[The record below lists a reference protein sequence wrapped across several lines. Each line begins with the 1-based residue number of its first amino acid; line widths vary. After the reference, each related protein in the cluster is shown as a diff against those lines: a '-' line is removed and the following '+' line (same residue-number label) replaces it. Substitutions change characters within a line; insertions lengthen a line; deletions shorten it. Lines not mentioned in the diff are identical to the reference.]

1 MNEATL
7 SQAVSLPVG
16 SPGAVIVVRNLQKSF
31 GDHVVLRDFNFT
43 LQAEENLA
51 VLGKSG
57 SGKSVLIKCI
67 VGLIPPDAGE
77 IQVLGKNV
85 PDLKHEELDIL
96 RRDLGFLFQ
105 WGALYDSMTVREN
118 LIFPLRKHSDKT
130 KQQIAQ
136 KVEEVL
142 ESVGL
147 PEAVDLM
154 PSELSG
160 GMKKRIALARTLML
174 EPKIIFY
181 DEPTTGLDPVTAK
194 EISELIREVQQQHQ
208 TASIVITHDMECVK
222 ITADRVILLSDG
234 INYAEGT
241 YDTLRRSDDP
251 KVKAFFGNND

>member
-1 MNEATL
+1 MNEVTL
-7 SQAVSLPVG
+7 SQAVSPPVDSSG
-16 SPGAVIVVRNLQKSF
+16 VVITVRHLQKSF

-85 PDLKHEELDIL
+85 PYLEHEEIDIL
-96 RRDLGFLFQ
+96 RRDLGFLYQ
-105 WGALYDSMTVREN
+105 WEN

-208 TASIVITHDMECVK
+208 TAAIVITHDMECVK

-241 YDTLRRSDDP
+241 YETLRRSNDP
-251 KVKAFFGNND
+251 TVKAFFGNND

>member
-1 MNEATL
+1 MNEA
-7 SQAVSLPVG
+7 AVESVIPATVDSSG
-16 SPGAVIVVRNLQKSF
+16 SVIEVRNLRKSF
-31 GDHVVLRDFNFT
+31 GDHVVLREFN
-43 LQAEENLA
+43 LSLKEEETLA

-77 IQVLGKNV
+77 IRVLGKSV
-85 PDLKHEELDIL
+85 PDLEAEELDFL

-118 LIFPLRKHSDKT
+118 LIFPLRKHGDKT
-130 KQQIAQ
+130 RQQIAD

-147 PEAVDLM
+147 PDAIDLM
-154 PSELSG
+154 PAELSG

-194 EISELIREVQQQHQ
+194 EISELIREVQQQYR
-208 TASIVITHDMECVK
+208 TASIVITHDMDCVR
-222 ITADRVILLSDG
+222 ITADRIILLSDG
-234 INYAEGT
+234 INYAEGS
-241 YDTLRRSDDP
+241 YHTLKRSDDP
-251 KVKAFFGNND
+251 EVKAFFGNN

>member
-1 MNEATL
+1 MNEATV
-7 SQAVSLPVG
+7 QPVIPSTID
-16 SPGAVIVVRNLQKSF
+16 SPGSVIEVRHLRKSF
-31 GDHVVLRDFNFT
+31 GDHVVLRDFNFS
-43 LQAEENLA
+43 LKKEENLA

-77 IQVLGKNV
+77 IQVLGKSI
-85 PDLKHEELDIL
+85 PDLESEELDFL

-118 LIFPLRKHSDKT
+118 LIFPLRKHGDKT
-130 KQQIAQ
+130 KQQIAN

-147 PEAVDLM
+147 PEAIDLM
-154 PSELSG
+154 PVELSG

-194 EISELIREVQQQHQ
+194 EISELIREVQQQHR
-208 TASIVITHDMECVK
+208 TASIVITHDMDCVK
-222 ITADRVILLSDG
+222 ITADRIILLSDG

-241 YDTLRRSDDP
+241 YDTLRRYDDP
-251 KVKAFFGNND
+251 EVKAFFGTN